1 MSVTDL
7 APAPPSRPERPMRGA
22 GERYVS
28 SFTTLTKSVKDAG
41 LMRRAYAY
49 YWTKFA
55 ILMVIGAG
63 LVVAFLFI
71 GNSWW
76 QMGIAAALG
85 LLMTQTAFMGH
96 DAAHRQIF
104 NSGRWN
110 TWAGLVLINLV
121 TGMGHGWWNK
131 KHNKHHSA
139 PNQLGKDPDIEPGPV
154 IWTNEALQTRRSRV
168 GRFFA
173 RIQAYT
179 FYPLLAFEGLSLHVQ
194 GIARLFSRTKL
205 EHRWVEAAF
214 IAFRLGTYVALVFLV
229 LSPGKALAF
238 IAIQMGLFGAY
249 LGLSFAPN
257 HVGMP
262 IVARGLKVDFLQRQ
276 VLMSR
281 NITGG
286 RWVDTFMGGLNFQVE
301 HHLFPSMARPNLRK
315 VAPMVREHCR
325 AIGVRYTETTLFQS
339 YKAVTAHVHKVGRG
353 GADIWACPLAG
364 QMRTA

>member
-1 MSVTDL
+1 MTVTDL
-7 APAPPSRPERPMRGA
+7 APSPHTRPDRPARGA

-28 SFTTLTKSVKDAG
+28 SFTTLTRSVKDAG
-41 LMRRAYAY
+41 LMQRAYGY

-55 ILMVIGAG
+55 ILMVLGAG
-63 LVVAFLFI
+63 LVVAFIFI
-71 GNSWW
+71 GDSWW

-104 NSGRWN
+104 RSGKWN
-110 TWAGLVLINLV
+110 TWASLVMINLV

-131 KHNKHHSA
+131 KHNKHHAA
-139 PNQLGKDPDIEPGPV
+139 PNQLGKDPDIGPGPV
-154 IWTNEALQTRRSRV
+154 IWTGEALQTRTTRT
-168 GRFFA
+168 GRWFA

-194 GIARLFSRTKL
+194 GVARLFSRNKL
-205 EHRWVEAAF
+205 EHRWVEASF
-214 IAFRLGTYVALVFLV
+214 IAFRLGTYVALVFIV
-229 LSPGKALAF
+229 LPPGKAAAF

-262 IVARGLKVDFLQRQ
+262 IAPRGMKIDFLQRQ

-325 AIGVRYTETTLFQS
+325 QLGVRYTETTLFQS
-339 YKAVTAHVHKVGRG
+339 YKAVTAHIHKVGRG